1 MVKDNVNL
9 YFTNLLKD
17 LQKQYSSLKGG
28 QVYKATPPSFP
39 YMYFKQIGGDG
50 VLSTLSNTE
59 DGINL
64 GLEVKFYSNKSAS
77 ESAEVSKF
85 RKGIYGRDWISLRLL
100 LPCGEYKRYFHF
112 TIPYSVLKIGN
123 MINSIG

>member
-50 VLSTLSNTE
+50 ALPHFQIQRTVSIL
-59 DGINL
+59 DW
-64 GLEVKFYSNKSAS
+64 KS
-77 ESAEVSKF
+77 
-85 RKGIYGRDWISLRLL
+85 
-100 LPCGEYKRYFHF
+100 
-112 TIPYSVLKIGN
+112 
-123 MINSIG
+123 NSIQTNPPQKCGS

>member
-50 VLSTLSNTE
+50 ALSTLSNTE
-59 DGINL
+59 DGI
-64 GLEVKFYSNKSAS
+64 
-77 ESAEVSKF
+77 KF

>member
-39 YMYFKQIGGDG
+39 YMYFKQIGGRRSVIHTFKYRGRYQSWDW
-50 VLSTLSNTE
+50 
-59 DGINL
+59 
-64 GLEVKFYSNKSAS
+64 KS
-77 ESAEVSKF
+77 
-85 RKGIYGRDWISLRLL
+85 
-100 LPCGEYKRYFHF
+100 
-112 TIPYSVLKIGN
+112 
-123 MINSIG
+123 NSIQTNPPQKCGS

>member
-50 VLSTLSNTE
+50 ALSTLSNTE
-59 DGINL
+59 DGIL
-64 GLEVKFYSNKSAS
+64 DWKS
-77 ESAEVSKF
+77 
-85 RKGIYGRDWISLRLL
+85 
-100 LPCGEYKRYFHF
+100 
-112 TIPYSVLKIGN
+112 
-123 MINSIG
+123 NSIQTNPPQKCGS